1 MARSI
6 SAMHCAIDHDLGSE
20 MDGGVSGHSED
31 GGDRDLDEEEGISG
45 ESPGHPLGLKLWEG
59 DEGISGGL
67 ARFPNRSVGVALP
80 IATSISPPTGD
91 SKQNS
96 EVFTKKMY
104 FYRTPQVRSD
114 LTQKFAII
122 AGPSSEKLGKD
133 VAHLL
138 GMNLNAMDVGK
149 FADGETAVHV
159 LESVRGKE
167 VFLVSS
173 TTSVD
178 AMIELLLT
186 VSCLRRAS
194 AKRIIAVIPYYG
206 YSRQDRRIK
215 REPIAA
221 ADVAKMMEAM
231 GVDRVMCMDLHN
243 DSLRGFFSPTTPVEH
258 LLPGPV
264 SAAYFF
270 EEFCAEM
277 VEKGR
282 SKFPDVAV
290 VAAHEGQVARA
301 KEFRK
306 VLQKLSGEEIPM
318 AFISK
323 SRQKP
328 GQKDYEP
335 VLVGDVKGRK
345 CIIVSTLFGSSM
357 KRLYACIYNYLSS
370 EYTHR

>member
-1 MARSI
+1 
-6 SAMHCAIDHDLGSE
+6 
-20 MDGGVSGHSED
+20 
-31 GGDRDLDEEEGISG
+31 
-45 ESPGHPLGLKLWEG
+45 
-59 DEGISGGL
+59 
-67 ARFPNRSVGVALP
+67 
-80 IATSISPPTGD
+80 
-91 SKQNS
+91 
-96 EVFTKKMY
+96 
-104 FYRTPQVRSD
+104 
-114 LTQKFAII
+114 
-122 AGPSSEKLGKD
+122 
-133 VAHLL
+133 
-138 GMNLNAMDVGK
+138 
-149 FADGETAVHV
+149 
-159 LESVRGKE
+159 
-167 VFLVSS
+167 
-173 TTSVD
+173 
-178 AMIELLLT
+178 
-186 VSCLRRAS
+186 
-194 AKRIIAVIPYYG
+194 
-206 YSRQDRRIK
+206 
-215 REPIAA
+215 
-221 ADVAKMMEAM
+221 MMEAM

-243 DSLRGFFSPTTPVEH
+243 DSLRGFFSPSTPVEH